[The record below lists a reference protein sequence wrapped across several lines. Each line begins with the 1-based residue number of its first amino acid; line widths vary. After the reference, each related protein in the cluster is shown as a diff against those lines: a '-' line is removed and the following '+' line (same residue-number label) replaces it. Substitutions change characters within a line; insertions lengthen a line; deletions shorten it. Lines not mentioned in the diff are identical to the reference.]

1 VHNAGEKPNPAGIVG
16 ILQVIFTDESSITIQ
31 TDSLWK
37 STNREITG
45 WQSASFI
52 DTDWLAVSVI
62 GPVGMEPWG
71 EMYGFSGRR
80 LPARWVRKEFNI
92 EKSVKRTTV
101 YVCGLGLSEVFING
115 KKMGDHVLSP
125 ALSEYPKRI
134 YYVTHGV
141 TSLLAKGAN
150 AIGVVLGN
158 GRFFAPRAR
167 IPTATGTYGY
177 PKLLLQLHIE
187 FTDGTSQDILSDQ
200 SWKLTAEGPILA
212 NNEFDGEEYDA
223 RMELGRWSEA
233 GYDDSRWQEAQIVN
247 PPGGVMHSQ
256 MSEPIRV
263 TETLKPIAVTE
274 LKPGVFIF
282 DMGQNMVGWC
292 RLKVN
297 GPRGTQVTL
306 RHAETLRPDG
316 TLNIDNLRSAKA
328 TDMYILK
335 GGENE
340 VYEPRF
346 TYHGFRFVE
355 IEGYPG
361 KPDISSIEGRV
372 VNDDVESAGE
382 FVCSNSVI
390 NRTYKNIV
398 WGVRGNY
405 RSIPTDCPQRDER
418 QGWLGDRSSESKG
431 ESYIFNIAALYSKW
445 IQDMADA
452 QKESGSISDVCPSY
466 WPLYNDNVTWPSSA
480 VIIPGALLE
489 QYADSALIRRHY
501 PAMVRW
507 IDYMSKYIGD
517 SIITRDNYGDWCVPP
532 EDPKLI
538 HTNDPARKT
547 AAGIL
552 STGYFS
558 YDLQLMSRYATV
570 LNLPDDV
577 RRFDALAERLK
588 NELNKRFYNKEMGQ
602 YDNGTQTS
610 CVLPLAFGI
619 VPDGERQRVFDHLV
633 DKITNETKNHVG
645 TGLVGGQFLNR
656 VLTDFG
662 RSDIV
667 YKLATNTTYPSWGYM
682 AEMGATTIWELWN
695 GDSGD
700 PAMNSGN
707 HVMLVGD
714 LVIWLYEY
722 LAGISPDPALPGFK
736 HIVMRPIPAGDLT
749 FVKATHK
756 SPYGLISSHWKRDKD
771 QFMWDILLPA
781 NTRATV
787 YVPSS
792 QGSILT
798 EGGKNALNMN
808 GLKFVKWENGYSVFE
823 AGSGKYSFQSAL
835 PLDQKY

>member
-1 VHNAGEKPNPAGIVG
+1 
-16 ILQVIFTDESSITIQ
+16 
-31 TDSLWK
+31 
-37 STNREITG
+37 
-45 WQSASFI
+45 
-52 DTDWLAVSVI
+52 
-62 GPVGMEPWG
+62 
-71 EMYGFSGRR
+71 
-80 LPARWVRKEFNI
+80 
-92 EKSVKRTTV
+92 
-101 YVCGLGLSEVFING
+101 
-115 KKMGDHVLSP
+115 
-125 ALSEYPKRI
+125 
-134 YYVTHGV
+134 
-141 TSLLAKGAN
+141 
-150 AIGVVLGN
+150 
-158 GRFFAPRAR
+158 
-167 IPTATGTYGY
+167 
-177 PKLLLQLHIE
+177 
-187 FTDGTSQDILSDQ
+187 
-200 SWKLTAEGPILA
+200 
-212 NNEFDGEEYDA
+212 
-223 RMELGRWSEA
+223 
-233 GYDDSRWQEAQIVN
+233 
-247 PPGGVMHSQ
+247 
-256 MSEPIRV
+256 
-263 TETLKPIAVTE
+263 
-274 LKPGVFIF
+274 
-282 DMGQNMVGWC
+282 
-292 RLKVN
+292 
-297 GPRGTQVTL
+297 
-306 RHAETLRPDG
+306 
-316 TLNIDNLRSAKA
+316 
-328 TDMYILK
+328 
-335 GGENE
+335 
-340 VYEPRF
+340 
-346 TYHGFRFVE
+346 
-355 IEGYPG
+355 
-361 KPDISSIEGRV
+361 
-372 VNDDVESAGE
+372 
-382 FVCSNSVI
+382 
-390 NRTYKNIV
+390 
-398 WGVRGNY
+398 
-405 RSIPTDCPQRDER
+405 
-418 QGWLGDRSSESKG
+418 
-431 ESYIFNIAALYSKW
+431 
-445 IQDMADA
+445 MADA

-480 VIIPGALLE
+480 VIIPGGLLD

-552 STGYFS
+552 STGYFY

-700 PAMNSGN
+700 PGMNSGN

-736 HIVMRPIPAGDLT
+736 HTVMRPIPAGDLT

-771 QFMWDILLPA
+771 KFTWDIVLPA
-781 NTRATV
+781 NTQTTV
-787 YVPSS
+787 FVPSS
-792 QGSILT
+792 RGSIIT
-798 EGGKNALNMN
+798 EGGKNALNVS